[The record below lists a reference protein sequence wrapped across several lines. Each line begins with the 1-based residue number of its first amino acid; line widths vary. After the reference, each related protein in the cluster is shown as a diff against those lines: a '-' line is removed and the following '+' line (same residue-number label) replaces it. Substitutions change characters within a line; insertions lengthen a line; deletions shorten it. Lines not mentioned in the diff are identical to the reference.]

1 MATFGELPEEELFVV
16 VHSKRLKSGEYLDF
30 YLKRSGTCL
39 RLQLTFSADV
49 LQYQSGPFKGKTEV
63 EDPTS
68 GGNGVTEPTE
78 EYLMKE
84 MFPSPLYIVPAKE
97 IRKTCAELTSIDRRF
112 PLELNR
118 DEAKQGGKK

>member
-1 MATFGELPEEELFVV
+1 VL
-16 VHSKRLKSGEYLDF
+16 HSKRLKSGEYLDF
-30 YLKRSGTCL
+30 YLKRPGKCL

-49 LQYQSGPFKGKTEV
+49 LQYQSDPFKGKTEV

-84 MFPSPLYIVPAKE
+84 MFPSPLYIVPAKD
-97 IRKTCAELTSIDRRF
+97 IHKTCAELTSIDRRF
-112 PLELNR
+112 PLEL
-118 DEAKQGGKK
+118 K